1 MTSREVC
8 AGADLCSLS
17 PRGSLPHPPG
27 LGVGAGGWPREVGL
41 GACLSTLPG
50 HGHSALVLS
59 AAYHRAWMREEQA
72 STGDLRLQLD
82 LVLQTPSFPRHHPP
96 HHHQSSSFS
105 ARSAWIEL
113 TAQQR
118 TRTGRV
124 QQAPGSEVPF
134 LSAPLRLQ
142 TTRRVACWVYTD
154 PNPTPDHPVFKMLP
168 NTLFCVVWGHMSSC
182 L

>member
-1 MTSREVC
+1 MRWNRP
-8 AGADLCSLS
+8 LLSLPKGLTPPI
-17 PRGSLPHPPG
+17 PRGWGWG
-27 LGVGAGGWPREVGL
+27 LGVGHGKSGWVP
-41 GACLSTLPG
+41 CLSALPG

-96 HHHQSSSFS
+96 HHRQSSSFS

-154 PNPTPDHPVFKMLP
+154 PNPTPDHSLFKILP

>member
-1 MTSREVC
+1 MRWSRP
-8 AGADLCSLS
+8 LLSLPKGLTPLI
-17 PRGSLPHPPG
+17 PRGWGWG
-27 LGVGAGGWPREVGL
+27 LGVGPGKSGWVP
-41 GACLSTLPG
+41 CLSALPG
-50 HGHSALVLS
+50 HGHSAVVLS
-59 AAYHRAWMREEQA
+59 AAYHHAWMRGAGFHWGPA
-72 STGDLRLQLD
+72 SPVRPG
-82 LVLQTPSFPRHHPP
+82 PSDPILPRHHPP
-96 HHHQSSSFS
+96 HHRQSASFS

-113 TAQQR
+113 TAQQW

-154 PNPTPDHPVFKMLP
+154 PNPTPDHPLFKILP